1 MSVFPGL
8 AIAVAVLGINLM
20 SDALN
25 DVLNTAAPS
34 GRPERRRLRRRP
46 ELPGPPAAH

>member
-8 AIAVAVLGINLM
+8 AIAVSVLGINLM

-25 DVLNTAAPS
+25 DVLTAPS
-34 GRPERRRLRRRP
+34 GGSARQARSARRPERL
-46 ELPGPPAAH
+46 GPPAAV